1 MSSSELTNEHGDQ
14 SAAPLDVLRQFA
26 RKREMRPPAEQCEL
40 CSVEIAAVHRHPL
53 DLSRRRLVCVCHPCS
68 ILFGGPGGGSGKYR
82 LFAPRLLSISE
93 FSNVGEPRGVFVI
106 IVCIALN

>member
-40 CSVEIAAVHRHPL
+40 CSVEIAAVPRHPL
-53 DLSRRRLVCVCHPCS
+53 GRSRRTVGCVWPPS
-68 ILFGGPGGGSGKYR
+68 FILLGGPGGGRGKYR
-82 LFAPRLLSISE
+82 PFSPPFCQLTTFPERHQPREWL
-93 FSNVGEPRGVFVI
+93 
-106 IVCIALN
+106 A

>member
-40 CSVEIAAVHRHPL
+40 CSVEIAAVHRHLL
-53 DLSRRRLVCVCHPCS
+53 DLSRRTLVCVCHPCS
-68 ILFGGPGGGSGKYR
+68 ILFGDPGAGSGKYR
-82 LFAPRLLSISE
+82 LLPSPHLQINKFHIDHQRGGCFMSFA
-93 FSNVGEPRGVFVI
+93 
-106 IVCIALN
+106 

>member
-40 CSVEIAAVHRHPL
+40 CSVEIAAVHRHLL
-53 DLSRRRLVCVCHPCS
+53 DLSRRTLGCVCHPCS
-68 ILFGGPGGGSGKYR
+68 ILFGDPGGGSGKDR
-82 LFAPRLLSISE
+82 LFASRHLQIWKFHIDDRHAE
-93 FSNVGEPRGVFVI
+93 WF
-106 IVCIALN
+106 

>member
-40 CSVEIAAVHRHPL
+40 CSVEIAAVHRHLL
-53 DLSRRRLVCVCHPCS
+53 DLSRRTLVCVCHPCS
-68 ILFGGPGGGSGKYR
+68 ILFGDPVAGSGKYR
-82 LFAPRLLSISE
+82 LV
-93 FSNVGEPRGVFVI
+93 FSRHVQIWKFHIDDRHAEWF
-106 IVCIALN
+106 